1 VGIDQ
6 NPQVTLEVLVI
17 AGIRFYR
24 DGLAATLAGLPE
36 VGKVRTAA
44 GGADGL
50 AAVRWGEPD
59 IVLLDMGLP
68 DAVPVARALSR
79 VAPRTSIVALGL
91 QETEDQVLAC
101 VEAGITGYVGRESS
115 IGDLVRAVRA
125 AARGEAVCSARITGS
140 LMRRV
145 AAVAGAGAVPSARP
159 TRRLT
164 AREREIVELIEN
176 GLVNREIAD
185 RLGIELCT
193 VKNHV
198 HNILDKLGVTNR
210 AAVAAFA
217 RATI

>member
-1 VGIDQ
+1 VKIDR

-36 VGKVRTAA
+36 VGTVRTAA
-44 GGADGL
+44 GGGDGL

-68 DAVPVARALSR
+68 DAVPMARALSR

-115 IGDLVRAVRA
+115 LGDLVRAVRA
-125 AARGEAVCSARITGS
+125 AARGEAVCSARISGS

-145 AAVAGAGAVPSARP
+145 AAVAGAVPSARP

-164 AREREIVELIEN
+164 AREREIVELIAN

-217 RATI
+217 RAAI

>member
-1 VGIDQ
+1 MDSDR

-36 VGKVRTAA
+36 VGEVRTAA
-44 GGADGL
+44 GGGDGL
-50 AAVRWGEPD
+50 AAVRWSAPD

-68 DAVPVARALSR
+68 DAVSVARALSR
-79 VAPRTSIVALGL
+79 VAPRASIVALGL
-91 QETEDQVLAC
+91 QETEDRVLAC

-115 IGDLVRAVRA
+115 LGDLVRAVRA

-145 AAVAGAGAVPSARP
+145 AAVAGAVPAARP

-164 AREREIVELIEN
+164 AREREIVELIAN

-217 RATI
+217 RAAI